1 VHRPHAD
8 LGWVNPVL
16 IAPLVIAL
24 GITLYMAKKQRA
36 QQGSASAKPSK
47 PGKVKAAKPGKVK
60 PAKVKPAK
68 AETPKIKTGRFKM
81 PKLKA
86 SKDDSGTESLPA
98 MADAVAAPAASPA
111 SRNGRRQPR
120 RGSVL

>member
-1 VHRPHAD
+1 MWASCAD

-16 IAPLVIAL
+16 IAPLVVAL

-36 QQGSASAKPSK
+36 QQGSASAKSK
-47 PGKVKAAKPGKVK
+47 PAKVKAA
-60 PAKVKPAK
+60 KPAK
-68 AETPKIKTGRFKM
+68 AETPKIKTGTFKM

-86 SKDDSGTESLPA
+86 SKDDSGSETLPA
-98 MADAVAAPAASPA
+98 MPDAQAAPAA
-111 SRNGRRQPR
+111 RNGRRTPR